1 MDLLAVFV
9 RDGLSCCRSGIRT
22 KYNTI
27 LMNKDKTKNER
38 RRMNEKKAF
47 SVREKHTHIRRKK
60 EEEENFDA
68 GQLLLHLLSFL

>member
-1 MDLLAVFV
+1 
-9 RDGLSCCRSGIRT
+9 
-22 KYNTI
+22 
-27 LMNKDKTKNER
+27 
-38 RRMNEKKAF
+38 MNEKKAF